1 MNMRDGSTRGLLVA
15 ILLLSLPAL
24 AYEGSSTVNFNVTG
38 TIEAPSCEVA
48 VEPSNSIDLGT
59 VSSQT
64 FSGHAGASGASVPVK
79 LVFSSCSADASAVTI
94 AFSGTSFDST
104 HASIY
109 KNFQTGSNGAS
120 GVGLQL
126 QSMADQQPLGPG
138 DQYLYTFGDDADIH
152 TFNMVARMFSPYGQV
167 RSGMVGLPP
176 RSMWLTNNVSTG
188 MGMKKLIL
196 LLILALCPV
205 YSWAACTGT
214 NYGDV
219 SMTNLPEKILVN
231 AGSYTAGTVLYD
243 SGKITRSQTELLN
256 CEGSTYAV
264 FAWSANNAGAL
275 IGDNIYATSVQGI
288 GIRVKVWL
296 NISGEYGDDTDD
308 FSPDSQ
314 VHYIGDV
321 NYYLGKPTGLFD
333 SFASTHYTP
342 AYQLQ
347 LVATGGA
354 IASKSQLSFSDPVAT
369 VSAKDKKGT
378 IAISQLHISGTTS
391 IQLIPMGCIV
401 GSNNLS
407 FSMGSIN
414 ASEFNTATKVGSAR
428 QSLSLSCEPGTNV
441 SMRVAA
447 ASASGDNPDNTVMAL
462 TAEQNA
468 ATGVG
473 VQLNLNGKALP
484 LNTDISLYTSS
495 RATVTNSGADASYSY
510 FTNPD
515 SPGGAAA
522 MQTLAL
528 STNYYRT
535 GSAVTA
541 GTANATGVITF
552 TYN

>member
-1 MNMRDGSTRGLLVA
+1 LLDISHTAKVS
-15 ILLLSLPAL
+15 LL
-24 AYEGSSTVNFNVTG
+24 T
-38 TIEAPSCEVA
+38 
-48 VEPSNSIDLGT
+48 
-59 VSSQT
+59 
-64 FSGHAGASGASVPVK
+64 SGAWK
-79 LVFSSCSADASAVTI
+79 M
-94 AFSGTSFDST
+94 
-104 HASIY
+104 
-109 KNFQTGSNGAS
+109 KNPTL
-120 GVGLQL
+120 LQC
-126 QSMADQQPLGPG
+126 
-138 DQYLYTFGDDADIH
+138 FH
-152 TFNMVARMFSPYGQV
+152 
-167 RSGMVGLPP
+167 
-176 RSMWLTNNVSTG
+176 W
-188 MGMKKLIL
+188 
-196 LLILALCPV
+196 
-205 YSWAACTGT
+205 
-214 NYGDV
+214 
-219 SMTNLPEKILVN
+219 
-231 AGSYTAGTVLYD
+231 
-243 SGKITRSQTELLN
+243 
-256 CEGSTYAV
+256 
-264 FAWSANNAGAL
+264 
-275 IGDNIYATSVQGI
+275 
-288 GIRVKVWL
+288 
-296 NISGEYGDDTDD
+296 
-308 FSPDSQ
+308 
-314 VHYIGDV
+314 
-321 NYYLGKPTGLFD
+321 YYP
-333 SFASTHYTP
+333 
-342 AYQLQ
+342 
-347 LVATGGA
+347 TGGA

-495 RATVTNSGADASYSY
+495 RTTVTNSGADASYSY

>member
-1 MNMRDGSTRGLLVA
+1 
-15 ILLLSLPAL
+15 
-24 AYEGSSTVNFNVTG
+24 
-38 TIEAPSCEVA
+38 
-48 VEPSNSIDLGT
+48 
-59 VSSQT
+59 
-64 FSGHAGASGASVPVK
+64 
-79 LVFSSCSADASAVTI
+79 
-94 AFSGTSFDST
+94 
-104 HASIY
+104 
-109 KNFQTGSNGAS
+109 
-120 GVGLQL
+120 
-126 QSMADQQPLGPG
+126 
-138 DQYLYTFGDDADIH
+138 
-152 TFNMVARMFSPYGQV
+152 
-167 RSGMVGLPP
+167 
-176 RSMWLTNNVSTG
+176 
-188 MGMKKLIL
+188 MKKLIL

-264 FAWSANNAGAL
+264 FAWSSNNAGAL

-321 NYYLGKPTGLFD
+321 NYYLGKPTV
-333 SFASTHYTP
+333 
-342 AYQLQ
+342 Q